1 MKETIKRV
9 FRRSD
14 TYICLGII
22 ILAVIGAFLAAK
34 FVSGGLVMLIQMGC
48 YMLAMVGVFMFS
60 KIVQSEQP
68 AEEEPKK
75 QVHKKKR

>member
-9 FRRSD
+9 FRRPD
-14 TYICLGII
+14 TYKCLGII
-22 ILAVIGAFLAAK
+22 VLAVLGAFFAAK
-34 FVSGGLVMLIQMGC
+34 YLSGGIVMLLQIGC

-68 AEEEPKK
+68 ADETPKRDSK
-75 QVHKKKR
+75 KKKR

>member
-14 TYICLGII
+14 TYKCLGII
-22 ILAVIGAFLAAK
+22 VFALLGTAIATKYL
-34 FVSGGLVMLIQMGC
+34 SGGIVMLLQMCC
-48 YMLAMVGVFMFS
+48 YLVTMVGVFMFS

-68 AEEEPKK
+68 KEEEPKK
-75 QVHKKKR
+75 HGSKKR